1 MPRAR
6 HQIVVI
12 VIAATALAALAACG
26 STVTTSDGTVAPSD
40 PPTTTVAATDA
51 PSTTVAPSTTLAPTT
66 TVAVTTGWNA
76 FVPADAALPLA
87 VPCCASNWYDLAT
100 SPALPAPG
108 APLADGVYR
117 VDWEWP
123 VAPATA
129 VTATVRRFA
138 PCSDLPE
145 NACEQP
151 PEGMSFDPTDVGVD
165 PTAEYTLT
173 LSLGDSLQVVLGGFE
188 GWDSDGNYAT
198 GNGADLLDLVTAVD
212 ADFDVAIMQPHLAGS
227 TDDEIVAALTGTPA
241 NGFGP
246 APDDVLVLGYTHD
259 DAPTL
264 LFQTLLYNWE
274 QPDLSRGSDVLGPI
288 ALRVEDGTYT
298 VSVYAGYYS

>member
-1 MPRAR
+1 MRCGH
-6 HQIVVI
+6 HQIVAI
-12 VIAATALAALAACG
+12 VIAVIALAGCG
-26 STVTTSDGTVAPSD
+26 SSVTTSDGTVAPSD
-40 PPTTTVAATDA
+40 PPTTTVPATDA
-51 PSTTVAPSTTLAPTT
+51 PTTIVATSTTLAPTS
-66 TVAVTTGWNA
+66 TVAVAAGWNA
-76 FVPADAALPLA
+76 IVPADAALPLA

-100 SPALPAPG
+100 TPALPAPG

-117 VDWEWP
+117 IDWEWP
-123 VAPATA
+123 EPPLTA

-138 PCSDLPE
+138 PCSELPE

-151 PEGMSFDPTDVGVD
+151 PEGMSFGPTDVGVD

-173 LSLGDSLQVVLGGFE
+173 LSLDDSLQVVLGGFE

-198 GNGADLLDLVTAVD
+198 GNGSDLLDLVTAVD

-227 TDDEIVAALTGTPA
+227 TENDIAASLAATPA

-264 LFQTLLYNWE
+264 LFQTLFYNWE

-288 ALRVEDGTYT
+288 ALQVEDGAYT